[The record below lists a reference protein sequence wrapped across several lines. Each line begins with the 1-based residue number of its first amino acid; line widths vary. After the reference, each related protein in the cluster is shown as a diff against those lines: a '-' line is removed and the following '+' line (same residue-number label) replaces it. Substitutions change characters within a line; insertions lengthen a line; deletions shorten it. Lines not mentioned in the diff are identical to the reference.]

1 MILRY
6 RTYRSFDVLGRISA
20 TLRNIPR
27 LFCFSAGRLCFF
39 DEGGIK
45 KRLGSNVEKRFN
57 QGDYHLSYQAA
68 ESPILRA
75 YRRHSLRIATLRQI
89 LLLSVP
95 ADLAL
100 PTELCRACCWGG
112 ARRCGWTGAAGRSP
126 SGLASVEPVLFG
138 AGPAVAGVFADLPFA
153 FTAPVG
159 VDVPLRLDARL
170 WFPSSL

>member
-89 LLLSVP
+89 LLLTVP

-100 PTELCRACCWGG
+100 PTELCRACWWG
-112 ARRCGWTGAAGRSP
+112 WRS
-126 SGLASVEPVLFG
+126 A
-138 AGPAVAGVFADLPFA
+138 
-153 FTAPVG
+153 
-159 VDVPLRLDARL
+159 LRLDRSGWAQPVRT
-170 WFPSSL
+170 SLCGACSVRRWTGGCRGIR